1 MSNVSEHLM
10 EFLSMIKNET
20 EIKMP
25 PKMWEKHHSLNY
37 DNLALVKTN
46 LFRVGWW
53 GDEIVGVYI

>member
-10 EFLSMIKNET
+10 EFFSMIKNET

-46 LFRVGWW
+46 LFRVGW
-53 GDEIVGVYI
+53 